1 MTDYRKIFP
10 EILDAIEEQ
19 RVVIPV
25 NFIDS
30 SYKNDEGATWIHRNG
45 RQKLMIFPDTA
56 MKSMNLKR
64 FMLVET
70 LDPPKDDRLEVHGFW
85 EQEDEINY
93 ERTTDIVSNSWKAIK
108 KYFYVLEYGEV
119 NSG

>member
-10 EILDAIEEQ
+10 EILEAMEEQ
-19 RVVIPV
+19 GVRIPL

-85 EQEDEINY
+85 EQEEEINY